1 MNNSVCIT
9 EWVLMEKCPIFC
21 LISQKTVLFLG
32 NKVKIT
38 ASKTMNEKRNE
49 NGKDLPQ
56 PQILNLDDDFS
67 LIKRFIEGD
76 ESTFNTLVQRHKEK
90 VRNIIYLTLS
100 RQDAVDDIAQEVFLT
115 VYKNLKRFRFESQF
129 TTWLYRITVNKCR
142 DYLRKMKIRNIFTPI
157 KDSEY
162 ELGYTTRPE
171 DKDTAEIVREA
182 ISKLP
187 EKLRVP
193 LLLKDIE
200 GLSYQ
205 EISEAVDCEIGTVK
219 SRIFRAR
226 EGLRNIL
233 KPYEQELMA

>member
-1 MNNSVCIT
+1 MND
-9 EWVLMEKCPIFC
+9 K
-21 LISQKTVLFLG
+21 K
-32 NKVKIT
+32 
-38 ASKTMNEKRNE
+38 NE
-49 NGKDLPQ
+49 NGKDLQQ

-76 ESTFNTLVQRHKEK
+76 EATFNILVQRHKEK
-90 VRNIIYLTLS
+90 VRNIIYLTIS
-100 RQDAVDDIAQEVFLT
+100 RQDSVDDISQEVFLT

-142 DYLRKMKIRNIFTPI
+142 DHLRKMKIRNIFTPI
-157 KDSEY
+157 KDSEI

-171 DKDTAEIVREA
+171 DRDTAEIVREA

-205 EISEAVDCEIGTVK
+205 EISEAVNCEIGTVK